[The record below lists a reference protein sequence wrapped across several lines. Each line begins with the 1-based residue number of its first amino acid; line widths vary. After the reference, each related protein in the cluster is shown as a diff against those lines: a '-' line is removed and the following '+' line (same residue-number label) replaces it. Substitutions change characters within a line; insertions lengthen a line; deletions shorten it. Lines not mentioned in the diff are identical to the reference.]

1 MKILIP
7 TIAVD
12 NGCLISDL
20 GELTLKHPLYLRAIF
35 QIGFC
40 AALLSPALAA
50 PEQIGLA
57 VVVRNDV
64 SQVEPIISRIV
75 PGDDIVRNE
84 LVRTK
89 ADSSAKFVLRDNT
102 NLLLGPNSSLKLDRA
117 VFSGEKGVGDI
128 AVNLTLGAFRFITGN
143 QAKESYVINTPMAT
157 LGVRGTTL
165 DFLLERLKN
174 TVVLKEGQARVCAA
188 SNCIELTRTGDT
200 AVITSAN
207 WRIDIELQPS
217 SSWSFDSAC
226 NGMCGQTSF
235 AQAEDAL
242 TTGSIGGAGGG
253 GGGGPTGVL
262 PATGGTNIGG
272 TLPGHDFSPN
282 GFTNLLT
289 GGTTGGASFS
299 QVSPH

>member
-1 MKILIP
+1 M
-7 TIAVD
+7 
-12 NGCLISDL
+12 
-20 GELTLKHPLYLRAIF
+20 KHPVYLRAIF
-35 QIGFC
+35 QMGLC
-40 AALLSPALAA
+40 AALLSPALSA

-57 VVVRNDV
+57 VVIRNDV
-64 SQVEPIISRIV
+64 SQVEPIISKIV

-84 LVRTK
+84 LVRTQT
-89 ADSSAKFVLRDNT
+89 DSSAKFVLRDNT
-102 NLLLGPNSSLKLDRA
+102 NLLLGPNSTLKLDRA

-174 TVVLKEGQARVCAA
+174 TVVLKEGGARVCAA
-188 SNCIELTRTGDT
+188 GNCVELTRAGDS

-207 WRIDIELQPS
+207 GRIDIVLQPS

-235 AQAEDAL
+235 AQAEDTL
-242 TTGSIGGAGGG
+242 TTGSVGGGGGG
-253 GGGGPTGVL
+253 GGGGPTGVQT
-262 PATGGTNIGG
+262 ATGGPNIGVPPSG
-272 TLPGHDFSPN
+272 QNFSPSGSPN
-282 GFTNLLT
+282 FLT
-289 GGTTGGASFS
+289 GGSIGGGGFS
-299 QVSPH
+299 SVSPH